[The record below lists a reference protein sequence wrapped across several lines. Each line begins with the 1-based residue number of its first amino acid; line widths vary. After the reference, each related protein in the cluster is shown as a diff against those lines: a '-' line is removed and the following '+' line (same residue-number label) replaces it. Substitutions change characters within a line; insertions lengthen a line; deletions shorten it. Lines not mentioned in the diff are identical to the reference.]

1 MGTTSHRFIC
11 QLTEKFRVLEIGGL
25 AIIAHGL
32 SRKTKDADIW
42 LDPMADARVWSHS
55 LEEECRRFGD
65 LAIHRLPGW
74 VAVQGD
80 ALVEAVEETGLVRIS
95 GLDCPLDVFRKP
107 NEVELAAFDAFHAR
121 GLKRADGIVL
131 PHPLDLIETKLNT
144 GRDQDLRDIQ
154 FLEDKVRA
162 EYRAKLPTATLDEA
176 LALLDRY
183 SEWQVLQA
191 ALENP
196 SLEVRELAMSHLREF
211 AAAGDPFSL
220 AILEGREIP

>member
-1 MGTTSHRFIC
+1 
-11 QLTEKFRVLEIGGL
+11 
-25 AIIAHGL
+25 
-32 SRKTKDADIW
+32 
-42 LDPMADARVWSHS
+42 
-55 LEEECRRFGD
+55 
-65 LAIHRLPGW
+65 
-74 VAVQGD
+74 
-80 ALVEAVEETGLVRIS
+80 VEAVEETGLVRIS

-162 EYRAKLPTATLDEA
+162 EYRAQLPTATLDEA

-183 SEWQVLQA
+183 SEWRILQA

-196 SLEVRELAMSHLREF
+196 SPEVRELAMSHLREF